1 MFSIIKKLLRQ
12 ARSFVAYS
20 DRLDTIE
27 TKLERFEKLAAEND
41 ALWAFLDAEDED
53 LFQSAHYSGARRDI
67 YSGTP
72 EELAEQISDEVL
84 RTMKTQGD
92 A

>member
-1 MFSIIKKLLRQ
+1 MFSLMKKVKKRVSLLRQ
-12 ARSFVAYS
+12 LFK
-20 DRLDTIE
+20 RLDAIE
-27 TKLERFEKLAAEND
+27 ATLEEHTALAAENA

-53 LFQSAHYSGARRDI
+53 LFQSAYYSGARRDV
-67 YSGTP
+67 YSGTA
-72 EELAEQISDEVL
+72 EEIVEQITDEVL

>member
-1 MFSIIKKLLRQ
+1 MFSLMKKVKKKVSLLR
-12 ARSFVAYS
+12 RLFR
-20 DRLDTIE
+20 RLDDIE
-27 TKLERFEKLAAEND
+27 ATLKRHEAIAAEND

-67 YSGTP
+67 YSGSP
-72 EELAEQISDEVL
+72 EEIAEQISDEVL

>member
-1 MFSIIKKLLRQ
+1 MFSLMKKVKKKVSLLRQ
-12 ARSFVAYS
+12 LFR
-20 DRLDTIE
+20 RLDEIE
-27 TKLERFEKLAAEND
+27 ATLEKHAALAAEND

-53 LFQSAHYSGARRDI
+53 LFQSAHYSGARRDM
-67 YSGTP
+67 YSGTA
-72 EELAEQISDEVL
+72 EEIAEQISDEVL

>member
-1 MFSIIKKLLRQ
+1 MFSLMKKVKKKVSLLRQ
-12 ARSFVAYS
+12 LFK
-20 DRLDTIE
+20 RLDKIE
-27 TKLERFEKLAAEND
+27 ATLKKHEALAAEND

-53 LFQSAHYSGARRDI
+53 ILQSIHYSGSRRDV
-67 YSGTP
+67 YAGTP
-72 EELAEQISDEVL
+72 EEIADQISDEVL